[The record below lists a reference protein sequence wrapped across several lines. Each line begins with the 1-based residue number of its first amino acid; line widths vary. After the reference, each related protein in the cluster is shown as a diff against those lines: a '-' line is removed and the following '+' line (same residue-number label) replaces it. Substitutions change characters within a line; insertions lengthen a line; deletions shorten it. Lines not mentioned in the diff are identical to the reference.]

1 MAEWAARTGA
11 GRPGPRP
18 WLGRLERG
26 AWAGFQRVW
35 LIVAL
40 AAVWQVVAS
49 AQESFFVPPIL
60 DILRHFAEVWLSSDP
75 ARLFVSEQ
83 FVDEAL
89 PSLARLAAGWAIAGT
104 VGIGL
109 GLLLGRSARWSAV
122 FNPLIRFGIAIP
134 PPALLPFAIVLIG
147 IGDGMSVFLIAFG
160 TVWPIL
166 LNTIDGVRQIDPL
179 VVKTSRALHLSRR
192 RFLTSVLI
200 PAAAPQIMAGIRVS
214 LATGLIL
221 MIISELYAA
230 TEGIGFVIVT
240 AQRSFLI
247 LDMWAGIVLLA
258 LLGLVLNVIY
268 VRVERRILRWH
279 HGLRAADR

>member
-1 MAEWAARTGA
+1 MPEPAAPSAEARPLALPGLGRA
-11 GRPGPRP
+11 GR
-18 WLGRLERG
+18 G
-26 AWAGFQRVW
+26 ASAGLQRVW

-40 AAVWQVVAS
+40 AIVWQLLAT
-49 AQESFFVPPIL
+49 AQPSFFVPPIL
-60 DILRHFAEVWLSSDP
+60 DILRHFVETWLSADP
-75 ARLFVSEQ
+75 TRLFVSEQ
-83 FVDEAL
+83 FVEQAL
-89 PSLARLAAGWAIAGT
+89 PSLGRLAAGCAIAGA

-109 GLLLGRSARWSAV
+109 GLLLGRSERLSAA
-122 FNPLIRFGIAIP
+122 FDPLIRFGIAIP
-134 PPALLPFAIVLIG
+134 PPALLPFAIVLFG
-147 IGDGMSVFLIAFG
+147 IGNSMNVFLIAFG

-166 LNTIDGVRQIDPL
+166 LNTIDGVRRIDPL
-179 VVKTSRALHLSRR
+179 VLSTSRVLHLSRW

-230 TEGIGFVIVT
+230 TAGIGFVIVN

-258 LLGLVLNVIY
+258 VLGVLLNAAYTRIEL
-268 VRVERRILRWH
+268 RILHWH
-279 HGLRAADR
+279 HGLRATDR

>member
-1 MAEWAARTGA
+1 MGV
-11 GRPGPRP
+11 
-18 WLGRLERG
+18 
-26 AWAGFQRVW
+26 QRVW
-35 LIVAL
+35 LVVVL
-40 AAVWQVVAS
+40 ACVWQVVAS
-49 AQESFFVPPIL
+49 AQDSFFVPPIL
-60 DILRHFAEVWLSSDP
+60 EILKKFAEVWLSTDP
-75 ARLFVSEQ
+75 SRLFVSEQ
-83 FVDEAL
+83 FVEDAL
-89 PSLARLAAGWAIAGT
+89 PSLGRLALGFAIAGV

-109 GLLLGRSARWSAV
+109 GVALGRSARLEAV
-122 FNPLIRFGIAIP
+122 FNPLIRFAIAIP

-147 IGDGMSVFLIAFG
+147 IGDGMSIFLIAFG
-160 TVWPIL
+160 TLWPIL

-179 VVKTSRALHLSRR
+179 VVKTSRALHLPRR
-192 RFLTSVLI
+192 RFLTSVVI
-200 PAAAPQIMAGIRVS
+200 PAASPQIMAGIRVS

-240 AQRSFLI
+240 AQRSFLV

-258 LLGLVLNVIY
+258 LIGLVLNAIY